1 MREIRRLIRKDLLVE
16 FRERR
21 SIFIV
26 LSFAISTT
34 LSSAIASAGTSLGAW
49 ERAILLWIIIFFA
62 GIIGLAHSFT
72 REEER
77 GTSLFLRLTSTPA
90 AVFFSK
96 LIFNI
101 CFFTLLEVV
110 IVSAFVFFHEGEVP
124 SPFIFIT
131 IILGGGFA
139 LSSAAT
145 VLSAIAARSAMKGA
159 LFAVISFP
167 VLLPVLIA
175 AIRATALCFERHT
188 ISVASEM
195 IFFLAFSGALISISY
210 LIFPHIWNNE

>member
-1 MREIRRLIRKDLLVE
+1 MVE

-21 SIFIV
+21 SVFIV
-26 LSFAISTT
+26 LSFALTTTIS
-34 LSSAIASAGTSLGAW
+34 SGIASAGTLLGAR
-49 ERAILLWIIIFFA
+49 ERALLLWIIMFFSA
-62 GIIGLAHSFT
+62 MIGLAHSFT

-77 GTSLFLRLTSTPA
+77 GTSLFLRLTSTPS

-101 CFFTLLEVV
+101 FFFALLEC
-110 IVSAFVFFHEGEVP
+110 IISFAFIFFHEGDIS
-124 SPFIFIT
+124 SPGMFI
-131 IILGGGFA
+131 IIIACGGLA
-139 LSSAAT
+139 IASASTA
-145 VLSAIAARSAMKGA
+145 LSAIAARSAMRGA

-175 AIRATALCFERHT
+175 AIRVTSMCFERQN
-188 ISVASEM
+188 IASSSEI
-195 IFFLAFSGALISISY
+195 IFFLAFSGALVSISY